1 MGGPRPAVELTGVFV
16 FFALSRPGLIG
27 VDIAAC
33 VAIQVGAGYLVH
45 RLPQS
50 FLDVDRVMFR
60 PRGFEVG
67 GRFYERVLRIR
78 HWKPWLPEAGAFFG
92 GGFDKSAL
100 RQRDSA
106 HLARYVR
113 ETRRAELGHWL
124 AVLPMPLFFAF
135 NPWYAA
141 VVVQLYAVV
150 ANGPCI
156 ASQRYNRIRLQ
167 RLQSNRVRRQVSRK
181 IDDR

>member
-1 MGGPRPAVELTGVFV
+1 VL
-16 FFALSRPGLIG
+16 ALSRPALVGL
-27 VDIAAC
+27 DIAAC
-33 VAIQVGAGYLVH
+33 VVVQVGAGYLVH
-45 RLPQS
+45 RLPAS
-50 FLDVDRVMFR
+50 FLDVDRLLFR
-60 PRGFEVG
+60 TRDFETG

-78 HWKPWLPEAGAFFG
+78 RWKPWLPEAGAFFR

-100 RQRDSA
+100 RQRDAA
-106 HLARYVR
+106 HLSRYVG

-124 AVLPMPLFFAF
+124 ALVPAPVFFAF

-141 VVVQLYAVV
+141 LVVQLYAVV

-167 RLQSNRVRRQVSRK
+167 RLAADRRRRQASRK